1 MSKRM
6 KEKQEVTK
14 KVDAAQENYIDERV
28 EKITKEAVNA
38 INLVGEVVEL
48 LDKKDKEKAL
58 ETIKKALGELEV
70 LIVKDP
76 NLQVVP
82 VDVKEQ
88 IIDFPGS
95 VDDVEVAKTEI
106 VALIK
111 NGEVQLARDIMLQL
125 ASELDIYVTA
135 LPIGTYPVALKAI
148 IPLIEQE
155 KYDDAKAL
163 LIEALET
170 LVIEKIA
177 IPLPILRA
185 EQAIIRANELANK
198 ENPNKDE
205 LKELLGYAKEQLELA
220 QVLGYGEKEIDYKDL
235 YEEIK
240 KLEDILGSD
249 KSTEDIFKT
258 LKEKLSSIMAKFNQP
273 KAPTQ
278 MPNAQE
284 NQENQ
289 DNENSKN
296 KEESK

>member
-1 MSKRM
+1 MAKRM
-6 KEKQEVTK
+6 KENQEVTK
-14 KVDAAQENYIDERV
+14 KVDAAQENYVDERV
-28 EKITKEAVNA
+28 KKITEEAVNA

-58 ETIKKALGELEV
+58 ETIKKAIGELEV
-70 LIVKDP
+70 LIARDP

-82 VDVKEQ
+82 VDVTEQ
-88 IIDFPGS
+88 IVDFPGS
-95 VDDVEVAKTEI
+95 VDDVEVAKTEV

-111 NGEVQLARDIMLQL
+111 AGEVQLARDIMLNL

-155 KYDDAKAL
+155 KFEEAKKL

-170 LVIEKIA
+170 LVVEKIV

-205 LKELLGYAKEQLELA
+205 LKELLAYAKEQLELGEA
-220 QVLGYGEKEIDYKDL
+220 LGYGRKEIDYKDI

-240 KLEDILGSD
+240 KLEDILGSEE
-249 KSTEDIFKT
+249 STKDIFKT
-258 LKEKLSSIMAKFNQP
+258 LKEKLSAIMEKFNQP
-273 KAPTQ
+273 KSPTK
-278 MPNAQE
+278 MPSAE
-284 NQENQ
+284 
-289 DNENSKN
+289 DK
-296 KEESK
+296 KEGAK